1 MIGGHPCESHGCNI
15 ELYGPFW
22 SKPMSPPLKRLG
34 DFRWEIPPTYK
45 PGMRVPGIVFASDKL
60 IEQIRN
66 DQSLEQVANVAC
78 LPGIVGG
85 SLAMPDVHWG
95 YGFPVGGVAAT
106 DIDAGGVVSPG
117 GVGFDINCGVRL
129 LRSDLTG
136 EQVRPRLR
144 ELVAA
149 LFTNVPS
156 GLGSAG
162 KLRLRDKELEEVMVT
177 GARWAV
183 KNGFGTPQDLEA
195 TEGQGTMGGAEP
207 AAVGERPRHRG
218 SGQLGTLGSGNHF
231 LEVQVVDQIFDS
243 EAADALGIH
252 HLGQVTVLLHCGSR
266 GFGHQVCEDTLKVMT
281 TASRRYG
288 IELPDRQLASVPV
301 RSPEGEAYL
310 QAMRC
315 AANYAFANRQCI
327 VHWVRESFTQVFGRS
342 WEDMGLHQV
351 YDVCHNI
358 AKIEPYVV
366 EGRHRQL
373 CVHRKG
379 ATRAFPPGHPELA
392 ERYQSVGQ
400 PVLVPGDMGRYSYL
414 AVGTQQAMELSFG
427 STCHGAGRAESRGA
441 ARRALRGHD
450 VQKELEQQGIIV
462 MARGRDSLAEEA
474 SGAYKDVS
482 DVIDAA
488 QGAGISRK
496 VARMRPLGVVKG

>member
-1 MIGGHPCESHGCNI
+1 MP
-15 ELYGPFW
+15 
-22 SKPMSPPLKRLG
+22 PPLKRL
-34 DFRWEIPPTYK
+34 DQFRWEIPASYK

-60 IEQIRN
+60 IDQVRD
-66 DQSLEQVANVAC
+66 DQSLEQVANVAT
-78 LPGIVGG
+78 LPGIVGA

-106 DIDAGGVVSPG
+106 DVDAGGVVSPG

-129 LRSDLTG
+129 LRSDLA
-136 EQVRPRLR
+136 EEDVRPRLR

-149 LFTNVPS
+149 LFANVPS
-156 GLGSAG
+156 GVGSSG
-162 KLRLRDKELEEVMVT
+162 KLRLKDKEMEDVMT
-177 GARWAV
+177 QGARWAV
-183 KNGFGTPQDLEA
+183 KKGFGTPQDLEA
-195 TEGQGTMGGAEP
+195 TEDGGCLSGADVATVGT
-207 AAVGERPRHRG
+207 RPRQRG
-218 SGQLGTLGSGNHF
+218 AGQLGTLGSGNHF
-231 LEVQVVDQIFDS
+231 LEVQVVDQILDAG
-243 EAADALGIH
+243 AARALGIH
-252 HLGQVTVLLHCGSR
+252 QVGQVTVMLHCGSR
-266 GFGHQVCEDTLKVMT
+266 GFGHQVCEDTIQVMT
-281 TASRRYG
+281 TAVKRYG
-288 IELPDRQLASVPV
+288 IEVPDRQLACVPV

-327 VHWVRESFTQVFGRS
+327 AHWVRETFAQVFGRS

-366 EGRHRQL
+366 EGHNRQL

-450 VQKELEQQGIIV
+450 IQKELEQQGIIV

-474 SGAYKDVS
+474 SRAYKDVS

-496 VARMRPLGVVKG
+496 VARMRPVGVGTG